1 MNDAAIDLRH
11 VVVSAGECA
20 ILDAINLKVAAA
32 ERIAL
37 IGPNGAG
44 KSTLLKLLTGIVK
57 PSHGEV
63 NVLDWNASKPL
74 SKSELRRLR
83 ALVGH
88 IFQGL
93 HLVHRLTVL
102 ENVLLGSLSR
112 NRSWLTWARI
122 FPPDEVKRAEALL
135 ESVGLIGKAHTRAD
149 RLSGGERQ
157 KAAIARMLM
166 QRPRLI
172 LADEP
177 TAALD
182 PVASADIANRLSTLA
197 REQGITLVTVVHDP
211 GLLPLLA
218 DRVIGLR
225 QGRIAFDLPMA
236 EVSDDILNKLYRN
249 SAAQGWMA
257 RFDHTSVLAGEN
269 A

>member
-1 MNDAAIDLRH
+1 VNDAAIDLRH
-11 VVVSAGECA
+11 VVVSAGEYV
-20 ILDAINLKVAAA
+20 ILDAINLKVAAG
-32 ERIAL
+32 ERVGL

-44 KSTLLKLLTGIVK
+44 KSTLLKLLTGMVT
-57 PSHGEV
+57 PARGAVS
-63 NVLDWNASKPL
+63 VLDWNTSTPL

-83 ALVGH
+83 SLVGQV
-88 IFQGL
+88 FQGL
-93 HLVHRLTVL
+93 HLVQRLTVL

-122 FPPDEVKRAEALL
+122 FPNSEVKRAEVLL
-135 ESVGLIGKAHTRAD
+135 ETVGLISKARTRAD

-157 KAAIARMLM
+157 KAA
-166 QRPRLI
+166 
-172 LADEP
+172 
-177 TAALD
+177 
-182 PVASADIANRLSTLA
+182 LA

-211 GLLPLLA
+211 SLLPLLA

-225 QGRIAFDLPMA
+225 QGRIAFDLPVA
-236 EVSDDILNKLYRN
+236 EISDDILNKLYRE
-249 SAAQGWMA
+249 SATQEWLT